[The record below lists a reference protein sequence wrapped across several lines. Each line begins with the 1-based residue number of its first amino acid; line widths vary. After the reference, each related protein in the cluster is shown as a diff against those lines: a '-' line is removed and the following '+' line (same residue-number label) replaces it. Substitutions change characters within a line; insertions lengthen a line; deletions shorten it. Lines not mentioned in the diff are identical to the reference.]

1 MRNVTWTASL
11 AFGATLVAVGSMA
24 FDYPWWLTV
33 MFQPHESVVADI
45 PVETIDKKWAA
56 ASLLRD
62 LPMPP
67 LASDAGKS
75 VADHGGSFDVQ
86 ADLDGDGRNERAVVG
101 VYATQSGFYGRFL
114 LLLATDKKG
123 KTKHRV
129 FVQPGEPG
137 FSVMYLE
144 KNRLFWAICM
154 ECEGRCEVL
163 ARYKSGPK
171 CESCCVEEM

>member
-1 MRNVTWTASL
+1 MKSFTWTAGMAL
-11 AFGATLVAVGSMA
+11 GAALLAVGGMA

-33 MFQPHESVVADI
+33 TFQPHESVVADI
-45 PVETIDKKWAA
+45 PVEKIDRKWSA

-67 LASDAGKS
+67 LASDPGKG
-75 VADHGGSFDVQ
+75 VADHGGSLDVQ
-86 ADLDGDGRNERAVVG
+86 ADLDGDGRSERAVVG
-101 VYATQSGFYGRFL
+101 VYSTESGYYGRFL

-123 KTKHRV
+123 RPKQRV

-144 KNRLFWAICM
+144 KNRLFWSICM
-154 ECEGRCEVL
+154 ECDGRCEVV
-163 ARYKSGPK
+163 ARSKSGPK
-171 CESCCVEEM
+171 CEACCVEDL